1 MDLNT
6 IYSYSNTFLNN
17 KNIIKGRV
25 RVIQKKKKVTFDSR
39 VGVILIACCND
50 IPQPLKEIL
59 WYGDEDYL
67 NFRDELR
74 RSGSYDILFS

>member
-6 IYSYSNTFLNN
+6 IYSYSNNLNN
-17 KNIIKGRV
+17 KNTIKGRV

-39 VGVILIACCND
+39 VAVVLIASCSELSES
-50 IPQPLKEIL
+50 LKNVL

-67 NFRDELR
+67 NFRDEVR
-74 RSGSYDILFS
+74 KSGSYEILFS

>member
-17 KNIIKGRV
+17 KNVIKGRV
-25 RVIQKKKKVTFDSR
+25 RVIQKKKKVTFSSS
-39 VGVILIACCND
+39 VAVVLIASCSELSES
-50 IPQPLKEIL
+50 LKSVL

-67 NFRDELR
+67 NFRDEVR
-74 RSGSYDILFS
+74 RSESYEILFS

>member
-17 KNIIKGRV
+17 KNVIKGRV
-25 RVIQKKKKVTFDSR
+25 NIIKRKKKVTFNSS
-39 VGVILIACCND
+39 VAVILIANCSE
-50 IPQPLKEIL
+50 ISQHLKDIL

-67 NFRDELR
+67 NFRDEVR
-74 RSGSYDILFS
+74 RTTSYEILFS